1 MSRIIDRYSSRIVT
15 SCECNDSQVN
25 ATPYEHKVSNLVKS
39 VMKIQKYKWS
49 KNMPKFHEY
58 VKELKEKYSVRDAA
72 RTLKMH
78 YSQLYSLL
86 TSKRKPHGRAM
97 SHGAKKNV
105 VNCYLSNKISQQLPY
120 KRFEKVHFLRT
131 SLAVAY
137 EMYAKEQMKLGFRV
151 LSQRSVYRCLKGRFR
166 IRKKIPFKDTECAD
180 CVNSS
185 LLVDALIVAKVRGI
199 RRRNTENVLNSFCP
213 LSDKDKSP
221 SADKD
226 NTISRK
232 LVWHDNS
239 EVITDHNCDCIF
251 RNCKRCGAIST
262 LQESIIKQNPDIDWA
277 KQVTWHQWQYV
288 LLDNGENN
296 TKKKRVIDK
305 IRYRGPLAQLLTKFI
320 RSVNA
325 MSTHLFHFRWQ
336 AMQFDE
342 CKKQLREGDVMLV
355 MDFSTN
361 YSHHRQG
368 EVHGGFWCRKQTTLH
383 PIITYYPCPQKC
395 DQLVCD
401 EIMLVSSDVKHDSF
415 AVDTY
420 VDKALSHLKENR
432 IPVKRIIMWLDNCG
446 TQYKSCKVFDSML
459 KFKHIPV
466 MQNYFCA
473 KHGKSRSRWC
483 HWAFVNA
490 HRCRGK
496 IR

>member
-1 MSRIIDRYSSRIVT
+1 
-15 SCECNDSQVN
+15 
-25 ATPYEHKVSNLVKS
+25 
-39 VMKIQKYKWS
+39 MKIQKYKWS

-58 VKELKEKYSVRDAA
+58 VKELEEKYSVRDAA

-97 SHGAKKNV
+97 SHGVKKNV

-151 LSQRSVYRCLKGRFR
+151 LSQSSVYRCLKGRFR
-166 IRKKIPFKDTECAD
+166 IRKEIPFKDTQCAD

-239 EVITDHNCDCIF
+239 EVITDHNHDCIF

-262 LQESIIKQNPDIDWA
+262 LQELIIKQNPDIDWA

-342 CKKQLREGDVMLV
+342 CKKQLREADVMLV

-420 VDKALSHLKENR
+420 VDKALSHLKEN
-432 IPVKRIIMWLDNCG
+432 
-446 TQYKSCKVFDSML
+446 
-459 KFKHIPV
+459 
-466 MQNYFCA
+466 
-473 KHGKSRSRWC
+473 
-483 HWAFVNA
+483 
-490 HRCRGK
+490 
-496 IR
+496 